1 MAAASIIREAG
12 RGGLLGMFP
21 TRVAVCLMPAAFL
34 LASSPVA
41 AQAVVPTDARPMT
54 GVELYMMFRGKSWKW
69 KDGAGF
75 MRDEG
80 RLFKA
85 WARDGKK
92 ATWAEGRWIVTDSG
106 MLCLKATWHSKGEA
120 AEDKTCFSHHVLDD
134 TIYQRREPAGDW
146 YVFKH
151 GKPAADDEFYRL
163 VNEDLVSAR
172 LPIIQELIGTET
184 ISGANSIRP
193 RPEANEV
200 GGVQ

>member
-1 MAAASIIREAG
+1 MAATSINRHAG

-21 TRVAVCLMPAAFL
+21 TRVAVCLMPAALL

-41 AQAVVPTDARPMT
+41 AEAVVPTGARPMT

-69 KDGAGF
+69 HDGAGF

-85 WARDGKK
+85 WARDGMK

-106 MLCLKATWHSKGEA
+106 MLCLKATWHSQGEA
-120 AEDKTCFSHHVLDD
+120 AHDKTCFSHRVVDG

-146 YVFKH
+146 YIFKH
-151 GKPAADDEFYRL
+151 GRPLADDEFHRL
-163 VNEDLVSAR
+163 VKKDLVSAR
-172 LPIIQELIGTET
+172 LPIIQDFMGTET
-184 ISGANSIRP
+184 ISGENSVRP
-193 RPEANEV
+193 QPEANEV